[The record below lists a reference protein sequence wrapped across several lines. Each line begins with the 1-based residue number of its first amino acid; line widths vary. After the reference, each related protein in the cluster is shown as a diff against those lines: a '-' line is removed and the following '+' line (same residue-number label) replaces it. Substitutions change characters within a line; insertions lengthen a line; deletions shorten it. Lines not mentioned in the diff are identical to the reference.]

1 MKCKVLVEKFSAN
14 GELDRI
20 KAHLAANGAQ
30 QDCLLYPK
38 QSSSTASIQTTL
50 TKDLLAPMVSILL
63 LTLLC
68 SYIDHPH

>member
-38 QSSSTASIQTTL
+38 QSSSTASTNNPHQRPTGTYGL
-50 TKDLLAPMVSILL
+50 NSFTYTPLL
-63 LTLLC
+63 L
-68 SYIDHPH
+68 H